1 MNMTTAVL
9 DAMLSLM
16 TDTPKNKAAVALGR
30 RRAASAAPG
39 EMSKLGK
46 KGGLIGGRARAKKL
60 TAKRRKEI
68 ARKAAEARW
77 GKKTK

>member
-1 MNMTTAVL
+1 MTSAVL

-16 TDTPKNKAAVALGR
+16 ADTPKNKAAVALGR

-39 EMSKLGK
+39 EMAKLGK

-60 TAKRRKEI
+60 TPKRRREI
-68 ARKAAEARW
+68 AKKAAEARW

>member
-1 MNMTTAVL
+1 MITARL

-16 TDTPKNKAAVALGR
+16 ADTPKNKAAVALGR
-30 RRAASAAPG
+30 RRAASAKPG

-46 KGGLIGGRARAKKL
+46 MGGLIGGRARAKKL

-77 GKKTK
+77 GKKPK